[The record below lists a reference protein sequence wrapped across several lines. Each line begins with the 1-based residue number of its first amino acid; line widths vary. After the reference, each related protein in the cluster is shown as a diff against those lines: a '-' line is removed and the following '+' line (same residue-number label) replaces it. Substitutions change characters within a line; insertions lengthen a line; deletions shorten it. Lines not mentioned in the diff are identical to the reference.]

1 MTFSPVLPATGLI
14 GWNFLTRT
22 IDQQKEA
29 LSNDGALKREI
40 TYFEENFSN
49 IQSAADLVADRTL
62 LKVALGAF
70 GLQDDLGNK
79 FFVQK
84 IIEDGTTERTAL
96 SNLLSDT
103 RYKEFASAFDFS
115 SQSINSD
122 TFISGIVSDYRD
134 QSFETAI
141 GEQNSDFRLALNLE
155 RTFDELGARNTSN
168 DTKWFTILGSPPL
181 RTVFET
187 AFRLPT
193 AFGSLPIDTQLETI
207 KERARKDFGTD
218 SVAELSTEESQEN
231 IVKNFLLQSQV
242 AEISTLTSQ
251 STALTLLQG
260 L

>member
-22 IDQQKEA
+22 IDQQKEILA
-29 LSNDGALKREI
+29 NDGALKREI
-40 TYFEENFSN
+40 SYFKENFSN
-49 IQSAADLVADRTL
+49 VRSAEDLVNDRSL

-70 GLQDDLGNK
+70 GLQDDLDNK
-79 FFVQK
+79 FFIQK
-84 IIEDGTTERTAL
+84 MIEDGTSERTAL
-96 SNLLSDT
+96 SNLLADS
-103 RYKEFASAFDFS
+103 RYKEFASTFDFADPRVGS
-115 SQSINSD
+115 ENFTAQ
-122 TFISGIVSDYRD
+122 IVNDYKS

-155 RTFDELGARNTSN
+155 RTIGEIGAQGTSN
-168 DTKWFTILGSPPL
+168 DTKWFTILGNPPL

-207 KERARKDFGTD
+207 KERARQNFGTD
-218 SVAELSTEESQEN
+218 SVSELSTEETQKAL
-231 IVKNFLLQSQV
+231 VKDFLLQSQV
-242 AEISTLTSQ
+242 AGIATLSSQ